1 MYRYILNKT
10 YFLAWQGAEA
20 KETVAEKPRGD
31 YKNHNNNLLIRTR
44 ILCVAMGWKY
54 RVVTGYVAPLYNIVS
69 SSS

>member
-44 ILCVAMGWKY
+44 ILCDCVAMGWQ
-54 RVVTGYVAPLYNIVS
+54 
-69 SSS
+69 